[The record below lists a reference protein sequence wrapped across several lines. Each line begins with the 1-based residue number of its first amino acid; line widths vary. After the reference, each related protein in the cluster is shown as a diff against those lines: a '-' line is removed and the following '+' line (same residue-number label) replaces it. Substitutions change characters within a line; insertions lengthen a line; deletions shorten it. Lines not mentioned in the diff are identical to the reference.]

1 MRRHVTIPARNAV
14 AATLL
19 LTGAIYVA
27 AEVREARVRRYSE
40 TKSLSA
46 SDSQPSI
53 ITQADN
59 QAIGSSDHR
68 ANLSATPAQ
77 QVRPAISP
85 SDEVAAEQQAAT
97 LPAQKPVKKPATK
110 ADSHKRQI
118 VISISDR
125 KLALLQDGE
134 LVKVYLVAVGAE
146 ETPSP
151 DGEFT
156 IINHAVDPTYRHEA
170 KEIAP
175 GKNNPLGT
183 RWMGLSL
190 KGYGIHGT
198 NLQSSVGKAAS
209 HGCFRMKKKDV
220 EELYARVQV
229 GDQVSIRSE
238 RDELTV
244 SLFTTNT
251 NAVVLAENA
260 KPDTQI
266 AAATTASVTAEQE
279 Q

>member
-1 MRRHVTIPARNAV
+1 MRRHVTIPAKSAV

-19 LTGAIYVA
+19 LTGAICVA
-27 AEVREARVRRYSE
+27 AEVRQALLRRYKVETNSVEPASLELSRLPDSSGPSLPPSE
-40 TKSLSA
+40 AAT
-46 SDSQPSI
+46 QP
-53 ITQADN
+53 D
-59 QAIGSSDHR
+59 
-68 ANLSATPAQ
+68 ATAAPVAKP
-77 QVRPAISP
+77 RLN
-85 SDEVAAEQQAAT
+85 DELAAEQQAAKI
-97 LPAQKPVKKPATK
+97 PAQKPAKKVDPHT
-110 ADSHKRQI
+110 RQI
-118 VISISDR
+118 IISIPDR

-134 LVKVYLVAVGAE
+134 RVKVYPVAVGTD

-156 IINHAVDPTYRHEA
+156 VINHAVDPSYFHEG
-170 KEIAP
+170 KEIGP

-198 NLQSSVGKAAS
+198 NVQSSVGKAAS

-229 GDQVSIRSE
+229 GDTVSIRGE
-238 RDELTV
+238 RDELTAN
-244 SLFTTNT
+244 LFTAATNT
-251 NAVVLAENA
+251 VVVAANV
-260 KPDTQI
+260 KPETQI
-266 AAATTASVTAEQE
+266 ASATTANATTDEQ